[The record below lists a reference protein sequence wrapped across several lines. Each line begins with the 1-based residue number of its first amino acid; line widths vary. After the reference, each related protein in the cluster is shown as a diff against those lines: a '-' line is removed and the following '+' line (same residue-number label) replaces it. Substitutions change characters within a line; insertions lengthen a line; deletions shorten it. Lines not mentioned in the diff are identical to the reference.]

1 MGEIVVDLTDP
12 ENDDWIKVSQAGL
25 VDLALSLP
33 PDTDLMTYLR
43 ERPDMPLSRAV
54 LSGQLQIPADLP
66 RSEIGGHVQQLDDL
80 RRNLAQLAPGD
91 AQPPDDHD

>member
-1 MGEIVVDLTDP
+1 MGEIVIDLTDP

-33 PDTDLMTYLR
+33 PDTDLLAYLR

-54 LSGQLQIPADLP
+54 LSGELQIPDDLP
-66 RSEIGGHVQQLDDL
+66 RSEIGRGERELVEL
-80 RRNLAQLAPGD
+80 RRRLEELAPGD
-91 AQPPDDHD
+91 PQPPDRGA